1 MNFKVFI
8 LFLISF
14 TSFIYGDY
22 SKNDEVRT
30 FIELMVKN
38 HDFDKNQ
45 LIKVFEDA
53 EKRQNI
59 IDSMNRPAEK
69 KFSWADYKSRLIS
82 PMRIKNGVDFLMQH
96 LPDLERAEEAFG
108 VPKEIITSIIG
119 IESSYGLIKGRE
131 RVIDALSTLAFDYPR
146 RSKFFKKQL
155 EEFFILSKEEG
166 FNPLIPKG
174 SYAGAMGFGQFIPS
188 SYRAYA
194 IDFDGDNLRDI
205 IFNPVDS
212 IGSVANYLSKHGWE
226 RDGNIAEEI
235 SRKQTTS
242 DFETSLKLK
251 PLSSLGISS
260 NLKFEKDKKY
270 LQINLENKEFWI
282 GHKNLYV
289 LSRYNRSSFYIMAVY
304 LLSKEIDYAFK
315 VRI

>member
-1 MNFKVFI
+1 MNFKVFV
-8 LFLISF
+8 LFFIPF
-14 TSFIYGDY
+14 TSFIHSDY
-22 SKNDEVRT
+22 SKNDEVKT

-45 LIKVFEDA
+45 LLKVFEEA

-82 PMRIKNGVDFLMQH
+82 PMRIKNGVDFLKKH
-96 LPDLERAEEAFG
+96 LPDLERAEKSFG

-155 EEFFILSKEEG
+155 EEFFILSKEEE
-166 FNPLIPKG
+166 FNPLVPKG

-226 RDGNIAEEI
+226 RNGNIAEEV
-235 SRKQTTS
+235 SQKQITS

-260 NLKFEKDKKY
+260 NLNFEKDKKY

-315 VRI
+315 VKI

>member
-1 MNFKVFI
+1 MNFKAFI

-45 LIKVFEDA
+45 LIKIFEDA

-82 PMRIKNGVDFLMQH
+82 PMRIKNGVDFLKQH
-96 LPDLERAEEAFG
+96 LPDLERAEKSFG

-226 RDGNIAEEI
+226 RNGNIAEEV
-235 SRKQTTS
+235 SQKQITS

-260 NLKFEKDKKY
+260 NLNFEKDKKY

-315 VRI
+315 VKI

>member
-1 MNFKVFI
+1 MNFKVFV
-8 LFLISF
+8 LFFIPF
-14 TSFIYGDY
+14 TSFIYCDY
-22 SKNDEVRT
+22 SKNDEVKT

-45 LIKVFEDA
+45 LLKVFEEA

-82 PMRIKNGVDFLMQH
+82 PMRIKNGVDFLKQH
-96 LPDLERAEEAFG
+96 LPDLERAEKSFG

-155 EEFFILSKEEG
+155 EEFFILCKEEE
-166 FNPLIPKG
+166 FNPLVPKG

-226 RDGNIAEEI
+226 RNGNIAEEV
-235 SRKQTTS
+235 SQKQITS

-260 NLKFEKDKKY
+260 NLNFEKDKKY

-315 VRI
+315 VKI

>member
-1 MNFKVFI
+1 MNFKVFV
-8 LFLISF
+8 LFFIPF
-14 TSFIYGDY
+14 TSFIYSDY
-22 SKNDEVRT
+22 SKNDEVKT

-45 LIKVFEDA
+45 LLKVFEEA

-82 PMRIKNGVDFLMQH
+82 PMRIKNGVDFLKQH
-96 LPDLERAEEAFG
+96 LPDLERAEKSFG

-155 EEFFILSKEEG
+155 EEFFILSKEEE
-166 FNPLIPKG
+166 FNPLVPKG

-226 RDGNIAEEI
+226 RNGNIAEEV
-235 SRKQTTS
+235 SKKQITS

-260 NLKFEKDKKY
+260 NLNFDKDKKY

-315 VRI
+315 VKI